1 MQRLTENDGK
11 GNWGLKGLAWE
22 ALSPGKELTVE
33 ACQLIYGA
41 LHKLKDLEDAG
52 LDLKA
57 AEAINW
63 LYLEKC
69 KEVNE
74 LKKKIK
80 WRPIT
85 GNASGKTERC
95 DKE

>member
-22 ALSPGKELTVE
+22 ELSPGKELTVE

-74 LKKKIK
+74 LKKKI
-80 WRPIT
+80 RQSPISR
-85 GNASGKTERC
+85 NEEDESY
-95 DKE
+95 DFI